1 MIMRKQVLLMTM
13 SVVALLASAYT
24 PNTKWPYVYE
34 NFSEGTLYRGKD
46 YSVAQFNIHYM
57 GNVLHYISPE
67 DDKIYTAKG
76 NDVDSVMIADRKYV
90 LVDHKDGRKMME
102 VVAQSGGNMAFRLD
116 YVDFDAAMQSGGG
129 AYGSSS
135 NSSATRN
142 LSSLDLGG
150 MNNPK
155 HGLLL
160 QEKNDGKSLVVR
172 SRYYLRIGKFDI
184 EANKKAVEQIV
195 PAEKEEEWKQFLK
208 KNKIKW
214 KKPESLLQVLEF
226 FK

>member
-1 MIMRKQVLLMTM
+1 MERQRI
-13 SVVALLASAYT
+13 ALLGST
-24 PNTKWPYVYE
+24 GSIGVQTLDIVRE
-34 NFSEGTLYRGKD
+34 NSDLFEITTLTAHRNWERL
-46 YSVAQFNIHYM
+46 AQQAIEFN
-57 GNVLHYISPE
+57 
-67 DDKIYTAKG
+67 
-76 NDVDSVMIADRKYV
+76 VDSVVIADKTYM
-90 LVDHKDGRKMME
+90 LVEHKDGRKMME
-102 VVAQSGGNMAFRLD
+102 VVAQNGENNAFRLD
-116 YVDFDAAMQSGGG
+116 YVDFDAAMQSSGG

>member
-102 VVAQSGGNMAFRLD
+102 VVAQSGENKAFRLD
-116 YVDFDAAMQSGGG
+116 YVDFDAAMQSSGG

-150 MNNPK
+150 LNNPK

>member
-102 VVAQSGGNMAFRLD
+102 VVAQSGENKAFRLD
-116 YVDFDAAMQSGGG
+116 YVDFDAAMQSSGG

-214 KKPESLLQVLEF
+214 KKPESLQLVLEF